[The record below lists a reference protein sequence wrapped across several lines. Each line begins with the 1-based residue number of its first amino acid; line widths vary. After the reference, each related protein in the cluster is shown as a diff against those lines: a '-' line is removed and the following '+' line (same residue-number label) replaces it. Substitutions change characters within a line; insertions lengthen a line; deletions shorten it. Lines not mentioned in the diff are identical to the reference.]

1 MQHRVPYD
9 LHEMLAQISLGNES
23 AFRQLFDSYHHK
35 IYSFAFYLTRSTTL
49 AKDISQDIFIKVWM
63 NREQLKSVDH
73 FEAWL
78 KTIVRN
84 HTYNYL
90 HRLATERLVLKK
102 IEQQKSDTA
111 IEGEN
116 EWLSREYDRLLTQAI
131 AQLSE
136 QQRKVFLLSRR
147 EGMKHEAIARVL
159 GLSVNTVKNHMKA
172 ALQSIRRFFEDH
184 TDAIVSIAAVTL
196 YFS

>member
-1 MQHRVPYD
+1 MPYD
-9 LHEMLAQISLGNES
+9 LHEMLAQISLGNER
-23 AFRQLFDSYHHK
+23 AFRQLFDTYHHK
-35 IYSFAFYLTRSTTL
+35 IYSFAFYLTRSATL
-49 AKDISQDIFIKVWM
+49 AKDITQDIFIKVWM
-63 NREQLKSVDH
+63 NREQLSAVGH

-102 IEQQKSDTA
+102 IEQQRTGTA
-111 IEGEN
+111 VDGEN
-116 EWLSREYDRLLTQAI
+116 EWLTREYDRLLAQAI

-136 QQRKVFLLSRR
+136 QQQKVFLLSRR
-147 EGMKHEAIARVL
+147 EGMKHEAIARLL
-159 GLSVNTVKNHMKA
+159 GVSVNTVKNHMKA

-184 TDAIVSIAAVTL
+184 TDAIVSVAAVSL
-196 YFS
+196 FFS

>member
-1 MQHRVPYD
+1 MPYD
-9 LHEMLAQISLGNES
+9 LHELLSQISIGNES

-35 IYSFAFYLTRSTTL
+35 IYSFSFYLTHSATL
-49 AKDISQDIFIKVWM
+49 AKDITQDIFIKVWM
-63 NREQLKSVDH
+63 NREQLSSVEH

-78 KTIVRN
+78 KTVVRN

-102 IEQQKSDTA
+102 IEQQKSGTA
-111 IEGEN
+111 SQAEN
-116 EWLSREYDRLLTQAI
+116 EWLTREYDRLLAQAI

-136 QQRKVFLLSRR
+136 QQQKVFLLSRR
-147 EGMKHEAIARVL
+147 EGMKHEAIACVL

-196 YFS
+196 FFS